1 MVGRDGEAPSSNDER
16 IDYIKDLTLKTLRL
30 KPDKVYF
37 TYDCPLLE
45 RPLPIL
51 ARLKDDLFLV

>member
-37 TYDCPLLE
+37 T
-45 RPLPIL
+45 
-51 ARLKDDLFLV
+51 